1 MAPSVKIKDGRRVAV
16 EQCSAGRSWCDG
28 YLLPTYD
35 LIRVC
40 WGQAV
45 VTATLGRAGLETAG
59 AGAGWEDIYIILEC
73 RSPPCGCLHCTAVH
87 CTEGE

>member
-1 MAPSVKIKDGRRVAV
+1 MAPSVKIKDGRRVAA
-16 EQCSAGRSWCDG
+16 EQCSWCDG

-45 VTATLGRAGLETAG
+45 VTATLSRAGLGLLVLAG
-59 AGAGWEDIYIILEC
+59 RIFTLFWSAG
-73 RSPPCGCLHCTAVH
+73 LHPVAACTALRA
-87 CTEGE
+87 